1 MNTRSLILFLMT
13 ISCISGWSQNT
24 SLEYRPFAQDGKKW
38 ECQVGGI
45 KENIYDNRIDGD
57 TLIDGEVWKKVYND
71 DGKFMLLPSGD
82 GVSMIYYYAAVRDVD
97 KKVYAIAK
105 GSNRARLLYDFSL
118 KEGDIVRCGIEG
130 NKFGCLLEKGEQPDS
145 VLGFEFE
152 AYLKVNRIDTITDY
166 DHNQVHR
173 VFILTLLDAYEYPLM
188 DVRGEVS
195 IYNNVVWIEG
205 VGSYTGPFSP
215 WMPLPA
221 QNFTLRSCSV
231 NKDYIFGY
239 PNDYEPYYYEW
250 EGDEDEVETAI
261 SNNNNYGNN
270 TLFNLFG
277 IQMTR
282 QPERGIYIQN
292 GKKFVKK

>member
-1 MNTRSLILFLMT
+1 MKTRLFILILMAF
-13 ISCISGWSQNT
+13 SYISGSAQN
-24 SLEYRPFAQDGKKW
+24 SPMGYRPFAQDGKIW
-38 ECQVGGI
+38 HCQVGLI
-45 KENIYDNRIDGD
+45 KENSYDNRIDGD
-57 TLIDGEVWKKVYND
+57 TLIDGVNWKKVYNVPD
-71 DGKFMLLPSGD
+71 LGK
-82 GVSMIYYYAAVRDVD
+82 YYYAAVRDVD

-145 VLGFEFE
+145 LLGFEFE

-231 NKDYIFGY
+231 NKNYIYGY
-239 PNDYEPYYYEW
+239 PDDYEPYYFEW
-250 EGDEDEVETAI
+250 EGDEDEVETAV

-292 GKKFVKK
+292 GKKL

>member
-1 MNTRSLILFLMT
+1 MFLMAFSNT
-13 ISCISGWSQNT
+13 LGWAQTSQV
-24 SLEYRPFAQDGKKW
+24 EYRPFAQDGKIW
-38 ECQVGGI
+38 HCQVGLI

-57 TLIDGEVWKKVYND
+57 TLIDGENWKKVYNVPD
-71 DGKFMLLPSGD
+71 LGK
-82 GVSMIYYYAAVRDVD
+82 YYYAAVRDVN

-118 KEGDIVRCGIEG
+118 KVGDIVRCGIEG

-145 VLGFEFE
+145 LLGFEFE

-195 IYNNVVWIEG
+195 IYNNVVWVEG

-215 WMPLPA
+215 WMPLSA
-221 QNFTLRSCSV
+221 QNFTSRSCSV
-231 NKDYIFGY
+231 SKNYIYGY
-239 PNDYEPYYYEW
+239 PDDYEPYYFEW
-250 EGDEDEVETAI
+250 EGDEDEVETAV

-270 TLFNLFG
+270 ALFNLFG

-282 QPERGIYIQN
+282 LPDSGIYIQN
-292 GKKFVKK
+292 GKKYVVK